1 MTQTVNSVRHAQ
13 KLCKT
18 IIPLIP
24 KGIGQSK
31 MQLAAVRYYCRLEF
45 GFSSKIEFIYTEC

>member
-24 KGIGQSK
+24 KGIGSSK
-31 MQLAAVRYYCRLEF
+31 M
-45 GFSSKIEFIYTEC
+45 